1 MSQQIR
7 PAMKPHDHDMVL
19 YTPFYSRVQAACQVN
34 EYSMWKGYSTPDV
47 YEDMEQE
54 YFAARNATAVFDLS
68 PMTKY
73 RVTGPDAEAFLNRV
87 VTRDVRKIGPGRVGY
102 TVWCDDAGMV
112 HDDGTIFH
120 LRDGDYRLCAQER
133 CLDWLCWS
141 ALGFDVSIVDE
152 TADVAGLAV
161 QGPTSCATLRNMGL
175 EGLQDLKP
183 FDLAHFPFEGGELM
197 VSRTGY
203 TGDLGY
209 ELWIAPDLAETL
221 WDRLFEAGQDYMIR
235 PMGSSALDIIRIEAG
250 FIMAGVDFVP
260 AEQVVRHGR
269 ARSPFELGLG
279 WLVDFNKPHFNG
291 RKALLREKEK
301 GSRFRF
307 VKLDVDGN
315 KPAEHSFILN
325 KAEEVVGHV
334 TSAAWCPTAK
344 SNIALA
350 SLEMPWG
357 REGDELYA
365 EIYYNRE
372 LHWTRLIA
380 PCKVVSGPVFDPDRR
395 RQTPAPDF

>member
-1 MSQQIR
+1 M
-7 PAMKPHDHDMVL
+7 MKPHDERMVKH
-19 YTPFYSRVQAACQVN
+19 TPFHSRVKTMCQTN
-34 EYSMWKGYSTPDV
+34 DWYLWAGYTTPNS
-47 YEDMEQE
+47 YEDVELE
-54 YFAARNATAVFDLS
+54 YFAARNSTGVFDLT

-73 RVTGPDAEAFLNRV
+73 RITGADAEAYLNRLMV
-87 VTRDVRKIGPGRVGY
+87 RDVRKIRPGRVGY

-120 LRDGDYRLCAQER
+120 LGEGDYRLCAQER
-133 CLDWLCWS
+133 CMDWLQWS
-141 ALGFDVSIVDE
+141 AEGFDVSVVDE
-152 TADVAGLAV
+152 TDEVAALAV
-161 QGPTSCATLRNMGL
+161 QGPTSCATLRRMGL

-183 FDLAHFPFEGGELM
+183 FGMATFPFNGGELM
-197 VSRTGY
+197 ISRTGY

-209 ELWIAPDLAETL
+209 ELWIDPEHAEAL
-221 WDRLFEAGQDYMIR
+221 WDALFEAGREYMIR
-235 PMGSSALDIIRIEAG
+235 PMGSEALGIVRIEAG
-250 FIMAGVDFVP
+250 FIMAWEDFVP

-269 ARSPFELGLG
+269 ARSPFELGLD
-279 WLVDFNKPHFNG
+279 WLVDFDKGHFTG
-291 RKALLREKEK
+291 RKALLQEKQN

-357 REGDELYA
+357 AENDELYA
-365 EIYYNRE
+365 EIYYTRE
-372 LHWTRLIA
+372 LHWTRLLA
-380 PCKVVSGPVFDPDRR
+380 TCRVVTGPVFEPERR
-395 RQTPAPDF
+395 RMTPAPNF